1 MVEARRGREAIEN
14 RGPPMNWKPVAITTA
29 LLLWA
34 ATAGAGTL
42 EAVRERGTLRCGTTD
57 NGQGLATIAD
67 SGRWVG
73 FFPDICR
80 AVAAAVLHEPERV
93 EFFNLS
99 VGNRLEA
106 LAEGAVDLLSEA
118 TTWTL
123 GRDTELKLTFA
134 GLAFFDG
141 QGFMVHRSAGAHR
154 LADLRGA
161 TVCVQTATTTIANL
175 RDLDSVQRLGLRIL
189 EFETV
194 DGSYTAFFNRHCTAV
209 TDDSSA
215 LASMR
220 YSRGPDPAAYT
231 ILPDVISKEPLSPV
245 VRDDDPAWADIVRWV
260 LLALIAA
267 EEKDIRGADVERV
280 SQTGDAEARRLLGG
294 DGRLGEALGLDAKW
308 AFRAIAAVGNYGELF
323 ERHLGRG
330 SPLGLERGPNRLWKN
345 GGLLWAPPVR

>member
-1 MVEARRGREAIEN
+1 M
-14 RGPPMNWKPVAITTA
+14 PWKPVALTTA

-34 ATAGAGTL
+34 MLLWAMLLWGGAAGAGTL
-42 EAVRERGTLRCGTTD
+42 DAVRDRGLLRCGTTD
-57 NGQGLATIAD
+57 NGQGLATMED
-67 SGRWVG
+67 SGRWIG

-106 LAEGAVDLLSEA
+106 VAEGAVDLLSEA

-123 GRDTELKLTFA
+123 GRDAELKLTFT

-141 QGFMVHRSAGAHR
+141 QGFMVHRSAGASR

-175 RDLDSVQRLGLRIL
+175 RDLDSIQKLGLKIL

-220 YSRGPDPAAYT
+220 HTRGPDPAAYV
-231 ILPDVISKEPLSPV
+231 ILPEVISKEPLAPV
-245 VRDDDPAWADIVRWV
+245 VRDDDPVWIDIVRWV
-260 LLALIAA
+260 LLALVAA
-267 EEKDIRGADVERV
+267 EEKDIRGADVERL
-280 SQTGDAEARRLLGG
+280 SQTGDAETRRLLGSE
-294 DGRLGEALGLDAKW
+294 GRLGEALGLDPKW
-308 AFRAIAAVGNYGELF
+308 AYRAIAAAGNYGELF

-330 SPLGLERGPNRLWKN
+330 SPLRLERGPNRLWKN
-345 GGLLWAPPVR
+345 GGLMWAPPIR